1 MIIYENVNTI
11 NVSGLNIAEKI
22 LEIMRNKSIKTID
35 ISMNALDN
43 VEKSKPVPTLKYI
56 NNDKDNNLYNTNI
69 EKDYNLCNINSLMNM
84 YNYINTFSYFSTGII
99 YNEHP
104 LIKILIQKRISS
116 GIGTSSHIAA
126 IVPDLLDE
134 RCYLLCKKG
143 KDRDR

>member
-1 MIIYENVNTI
+1 MMTYEKVPSI
-11 NVSGLNIAEKI
+11 NEFIDLAINKI
-22 LEIMRNKSIKTID
+22 STLKAIKTID
-35 ISMNALDN
+35 ISKNALDN
-43 VEKSKPVPTLKYI
+43 VEKSKPVPTLSI
-56 NNDKDNNLYNTNI
+56 LRNRETIRTNTENTI
-69 EKDYNLCNINSLMNM
+69 DETDTYKTESFQNR
-84 YNYINTFSYFSTGII
+84 YNYINTFNYYSTGIL

-104 LIKILIQKRISS
+104 LIKILVQKRMSS

>member
-1 MIIYENVNTI
+1 MIIYENLLTI
-11 NVSGLNIAEKI
+11 NLTGINLAEKI
-22 LEIMRNKSIKTID
+22 LEIMRNKTIKTID
-35 ISMNALDN
+35 ISKNALDN
-43 VEKSKPVPTLKYI
+43 VEKSKPVPTLKYLNKEHDENI
-56 NNDKDNNLYNTNI
+56 NY
-69 EKDYNLCNINSLMNM
+69 NINSLTNR
-84 YNYINTFSYFSTGII
+84 YNYINMFNYFSTGII

-104 LIKILIQKRISS
+104 LIKILIQKRICS

>member
-1 MIIYENVNTI
+1 MIIYENVLTI
-11 NVSGLNIAEKI
+11 NLSGLNIAEKV
-22 LEIMRNKSIKTID
+22 LEIMRNKTIKTID
-35 ISMNALDN
+35 ISKNALDN

-56 NNDKDNNLYNTNI
+56 NNEKEDNLYN
-69 EKDYNLCNINSLMNM
+69 INRLTSS
-84 YNYINTFSYFSTGII
+84 YNYINMFNYFSTGII

-126 IVPDLLDE
+126 LVPDLLDE